1 MKGKFWRSVLNIL
14 RTWCLFNYEVA
25 KLSKW
30 LMDRYGKNRLVDI
43 VWEGEGEMNWESK
56 TETYAF
62 SSVQSLSHIWVFATP
77 WTTACQA
84 SHWPSTIPRACL
96 NSCLLSR
103 WFHSTI
109 SSSVIPFYS
118 CLQCFPASRP
128 FLMTQFFSSG
138 GQSTGASPSASD
150 LPINIQDW
158 FPLG

>member
-14 RTWCLFNYEVA
+14 RTRCLFNYGVGRLG
-25 KLSKW
+25 KQ

-43 VWEGEGEMNWESK
+43 VWEGEGGMNWESR

-62 SSVQSLSHIWVFATP
+62 SSVQSLSHIRLFDTP

-84 SHWPSTIPRACL
+84 SHGPSPIPRACL

-103 WFHSTI
+103 WFHPTI
-109 SSSVIPFYS
+109 SPSVIPFYS

-128 FLMTQFFSSG
+128 FLMSQFFSSG
-138 GQSTGASPSASD
+138 GQSIGVSVSPSV
-150 LPINIQDW
+150 LPMNTRTD
-158 FPLG
+158 FL